1 MTPFYYYALFLT
13 LGLFLYY
20 VVLIAMTMYGKPK
33 GEDGTAEN
41 IETDGVSEDNNQV
54 EEPGNDDE
62 TTSDDNDDESG
73 SREWQEG
80 DDDGE
85 NNNEEPSNDDL
96 PPFTNEGD
104 DNKENANEAE
114 PPYEEP
120 EQNTDVPDSDT
131 PTTEDDNDD
140 IPSATEEVGNEDQNE
155 VAQSQSDGQSE
166 ESNESIDDSALG
178 LTPAL
183 REYLKQH
190 GAVIENTVKKV
201 DDLDLTPP
209 EEGTDYGVT
218 EIHEPDNEDAQI
230 IAAQANSCQEKI
242 TPKSDDEIPKGALN
256 KMLGERLTKAL
267 EDDDETIPNNNTANN
282 ILSHNVRDRC

>member
-33 GEDGTAEN
+33 GESNTAED
-41 IETDGVSEDNNQV
+41 IETDGVSDDSIHA
-54 EEPGNDDE
+54 EEPDSSEESD
-62 TTSDDNDDESG
+62 SDDNDDDSG
-73 SREWQEG
+73 SREWQESDEDNP
-80 DDDGE
+80 DDSFQNDSLQEVNDESNEDDNPSTDSEQTPDETDNGNE
-85 NNNEEPSNDDL
+85 DNTDNCFNPLEEGINDAQPENEEGED
-96 PPFTNEGD
+96 
-104 DNKENANEAE
+104 ENANEEAVLQPNDQPE
-114 PPYEEP
+114 
-120 EQNTDVPDSDT
+120 EQNDP
-131 PTTEDDNDD
+131 
-140 IPSATEEVGNEDQNE
+140 
-155 VAQSQSDGQSE
+155 
-166 ESNESIDDSALG
+166 IDDSALG

-209 EEGTDYGVT
+209 EEETDYGIT

-267 EDDDETIPNNNTANN
+267 EEDYETIPNNNTANN